1 MNKITLVTQDRKGL
15 LVDITTA
22 LARANINID
31 SIAAHHYDTDA
42 VVHLHLS
49 DVHQGLSV
57 LQEAGFTVVSDDLI
71 TVRVPDQPGAL
82 ANLAKVL
89 FDDGALQIHGVS
101 TLQRQQGH
109 SVVSIDTSDN
119 DKARELLQPYLV

>member
-1 MNKITLVTQDRKGL
+1 MSKITLVTQDRKGL

-22 LARANINID
+22 LAQADVNID
-31 SIAAHHYDTDA
+31 SISAQNYDTDA
-42 VVHLHLS
+42 VLHLHLS
-49 DVHQGLSV
+49 DVHKGLTV

-82 ANLAKVL
+82 ANLAKIL
-89 FDDGALQIHGVS
+89 SDDGALQIHGVS

-109 SVVSIDTSDN
+109 SVVAIDTSDN
-119 DKARELLQPYLV
+119 DKARQLLQQYLV

>member
-15 LVDITTA
+15 LVDITSA

-31 SIAAHHYDTDA
+31 SIVAHNYETDA

-49 DVHQGLSV
+49 DVHKGLSV

-71 TVRVPDQPGAL
+71 TVRVLDQPGAL

-89 FDDGALQIHGVS
+89 FDDGELQIHGVS

-109 SVVSIDTSDN
+109 SVVTIDTSDN
-119 DKARELLQPYLV
+119 DKARELLKPYLV